1 MAPTKVVD
9 MQHVYYAYGQAQVVE
24 DVNFLVEEN
33 DFLSIIG
40 PNGGGKSTI
49 LKIILGLLT
58 PDQGN
63 VKVFG
68 MHPKKARQR
77 IGYLPQL
84 FNFDFEFPI
93 RVMDIVLMGR
103 LGKRGLGK
111 RYTSEDRDICFN
123 ALHKVG
129 MDSFSERQIGDL
141 SGGQRQRVFI
151 ARALAT
157 EPALLLLDEP
167 VASVDST
174 WQQTFY
180 HLLEELNKEM
190 TIIMVTHDI
199 AVVSLYIDKIAC
211 INKKLY
217 YHGSKKDG
225 MEKLKELHECP
236 VHLIPH
242 EPFDLHSHRH
252 HD

>member
-1 MAPTKVVD
+1 MENTAVVD
-9 MQHVYYAYGQAQVVE
+9 MQHIYYAYGQALVLE
-24 DVNFLVEEN
+24 DVNFTVEKN

-49 LKIILGLLT
+49 LKIILGLLM
-58 PDQGN
+58 PDQGT
-63 VKVFG
+63 VQVFG
-68 MHPKKARQR
+68 MPPKKARKR

-93 RVMDIVLMGR
+93 SVIDIVLMGR
-103 LGKRGLGK
+103 LGKRGIGQH
-111 RYTSEDRDICFN
+111 YTAADRDICHQ
-123 ALHKVG
+123 ALLKVG
-129 MDSFSERQIGDL
+129 MDDHMDRQIGDL
-141 SGGQRQRVFI
+141 SGGQRQRIFI

-157 EPALLLLDEP
+157 EPELLLLDEP
-167 VASVDST
+167 VASVDTT

-180 HLLEELNKEM
+180 QLLEELNREM

-225 MEKLKELHECP
+225 LEKLKELHECP

-242 EPFDLHSHRH
+242 EPFDLHKHHH